1 MKPWRV
7 VSLQN
12 MSVTEKYNHL
22 KRIIAESKSAV
33 VAFSG
38 GVDST
43 FLLAVC
49 VDQLKNRELVK
60 DRVLAVTADSEIL
73 PRHELARAKDLARQL
88 DVEHLI
94 VDSEDLTIDGFAD
107 NPPERCYLCKKER
120 FLIIKQIAKA
130 KGFDRVFDGSNT
142 DDAEDFR
149 PGRKAVH
156 ELGIRS
162 PLVEAGLGK
171 SEIRTL
177 SKSLGLVTW
186 DQPSAACL
194 ASRIPYDTKITRQA
208 LEQIENAEIFLRG
221 LGMRVFRVRHHDT
234 MARLELG
241 EKEMRFL
248 FENNLFGRI
257 VRHLESV
264 GYQYVTM
271 DLKGYRSGSMNEVL
285 PESVRIEGKS
295 PQPPFSKG
303 GKY

>member
-1 MKPWRV
+1 MKPWHAI
-7 VSLQN
+7 SLQN
-12 MSVTEKYNHL
+12 MSATEKYDHL
-22 KRIIAESKSAV
+22 KRIIAASKSAV

-49 VDQLKNRELVK
+49 VDQLKNR
-60 DRVLAVTADSEIL
+60 VLAVTADSEIL
-73 PRHELARAKDLARQL
+73 PRHEFSRAMDLARQL
-88 DVEHLI
+88 GAEHLI
-94 VDSEDLTIDGFAD
+94 VDSRDMEIDGFAD

-120 FLIIKQIAKA
+120 FFKIKQIAKA
-130 KGFDRVFDGSNT
+130 RGFDQVFDGSNT

-149 PGRKAVH
+149 PGRKAVS

-177 SKSLGLVTW
+177 SKSLDLVTW

-194 ASRIPYDTKITRQA
+194 ASRIPYDTKITRPA
-208 LEQIENAEIFLRG
+208 LEQIENAENFLRR

-234 MARLELG
+234 VARLELG

-248 FENNLFGRI
+248 FENYLFDRI

-285 PESVRIEGKS
+285 PESLFPKGENIKS
-295 PQPPFSKG
+295 PFEKGDSGGFS
-303 GKY
+303 

>member
-1 MKPWRV
+1 MKPWHA

-12 MSVTEKYNHL
+12 MSATEKYDHL
-22 KRIIAESKSAV
+22 KRIIAESKSAL

-49 VDQLKNRELVK
+49 VDQLKNQELVK
-60 DRVLAVTADSEIL
+60 GRVLAVTADSEIL
-73 PRHELARAKDLARQL
+73 PRYELSRAKDLALQL
-88 DVEHLI
+88 GAEHLI
-94 VDSEDLTIDGFAD
+94 VDSKDMEIDGFTD

-120 FLIIKQIAKA
+120 FLKIKQIAKA

-177 SKSLGLVTW
+177 SKSLDLITW

-194 ASRIPYDTKITRQA
+194 ASRIPYDTKITRPV
-208 LEQIENAEIFLRG
+208 LEQIENAENFLRR

-234 MARLELG
+234 VARLELG

-248 FENNLFGRI
+248 FENNLFDRI
-257 VRHLESV
+257 VRQLESV

-285 PESVRIEGKS
+285 PESFRTE
-295 PQPPFSKG
+295 
-303 GKY
+303 